1 MAEVARVQNLEALK
15 RLKQAMWKFQEIAMV
30 ALTDAESDMQR
41 TGIWL
46 ETEQKTYWNAQLRK
60 RQEAVEKA
68 KEKVREKQLY
78 KDATGMRSSAVD
90 EMKILQAAQR
100 QLVEAEQKVVAIRKF
115 IPRMQKETMI
125 YRGGVQRFASTVH
138 TDLPVAISKLDRLL
152 ATLEAYV
159 SLSAGSPPDMAT
171 STAELFGG
179 AAGAPSGGMTRA
191 TGGEPAPAAAAP
203 APPQKAANFP
213 KIERPQ
219 VALIHVEQLTGD
231 PRSPDGAPVTGEPSY
246 MVFETADDA
255 RRYAYEKVQADPT
268 LQCNIHDSDGHLLH
282 LVKAGDPPP
291 PAKSYDGAV

>member
-15 RLKQAMWKFQEIAMV
+15 QLKHALWKFQEISMV

-90 EMKILQAAQR
+90 EMKILHAAQR
-100 QLVEAEQKVVAIRKF
+100 QLVEAEQKVVSIRKF
-115 IPRMQKETMI
+115 IPKMQKETMI

-179 AAGAPSGGMTRA
+179 GGAPSGGMTRA
-191 TGGEPAPAAAAP
+191 TGGEPAPTAAP
-203 APPQKAANFP
+203 STPQKPANFP
-213 KIERPQ
+213 QIERPQ

-246 MVFETADDA
+246 MVFETADEA

-268 LQCNIHDSDGHLLH
+268 LQCNILDPDGHLLH
-282 LVKAGDPPP
+282 LVKAGDTTPPP
-291 PAKSYDGAV
+291 KGYDGAV